1 MATVERNTETPAK
14 NAPTSEY
21 RGVRRREWGKWAAE
35 IRDPAQQRRVWL
47 GTFDTELEVRL
58 HLTRIASTCQSIDV
72 FSQIFHACCA
82 FAWDVRAFMLTVPL
96 RQPPLPYLSGHVCF
110 CQQRSTPR

>member
-1 MATVERNTETPAK
+1 MATVERAADTPAK

-47 GTFDTELEVRL
+47 GTFDTELEVSSLPAAGMHR
-58 HLTRIASTCQSIDV
+58 S
-72 FSQIFHACCA
+72 
-82 FAWDVRAFMLTVPL
+82 WRAFVALYEAFVRL
-96 RQPPLPYLSGHVCF
+96 AASLFAVSLDAYSAGCVSLSCAQPI
-110 CQQRSTPR
+110 

>member
-1 MATVERNTETPAK
+1 MSSHAVERAVDTPAK

-47 GTFDTELEVRL
+47 GTFDTELEV
-58 HLTRIASTCQSIDV
+58 SS
-72 FSQIFHACCA
+72 
-82 FAWDVRAFMLTVPL
+82 PL
-96 RQPPLPYLSGHVCF
+96 RYTYL
-110 CQQRSTPR
+110 

>member
-1 MATVERNTETPAK
+1 MTTVERTDTPAK

-47 GTFDTELEVRL
+47 GTFDTELEVSPSPDAA
-58 HLTRIASTCQSIDV
+58 TMPCK
-72 FSQIFHACCA
+72 
-82 FAWDVRAFMLTVPL
+82 
-96 RQPPLPYLSGHVCF
+96 
-110 CQQRSTPR
+110 